1 MGDDIIIARI
11 EEYLELD
18 GSTANSFAN
27 QVGIDPGNFRKML
40 AGKQKIT
47 DKTLRK
53 IADAHGVSF
62 EWLKYGEGEMFIENE
77 TKTEKDTKGNL
88 RPRLPMK
95 VAAGMLSV
103 ITESA
108 VPENCELVQVVKA
121 FPDYDFTM
129 IITGDSMEPKFEG
142 GDEIALKKVTNVIE
156 WGKPYVLDTR
166 DGAVLKRI
174 YDAGEKLR
182 CVSYNKEYPDF
193 MIDKND
199 ILGVYRIVGQL
210 RY

>member
-1 MGDDIIIARI
+1 
-11 EEYLELD
+11 
-18 GSTANSFAN
+18 
-27 QVGIDPGNFRKML
+27 
-40 AGKQKIT
+40 
-47 DKTLRK
+47 
-53 IADAHGVSF
+53 
-62 EWLKYGEGEMFIENE
+62 
-77 TKTEKDTKGNL
+77 
-88 RPRLPMK
+88 MK

-108 VPENCELVQVVKA
+108 VPENCELVQVIKA